1 MAARFG
7 DMLLEQ
13 RRRMGLSIQQV
24 ANTIKIRP
32 QIIEFFETGNFASM
46 PPRGYAQGMISS
58 YARFLGLNPRE
69 VVNAYFDD
77 LMAYERETSQQGGRF
92 QDAAGYVNSRSS
104 VDNGRFLM
112 VQGGRSTR
120 YGQRPQQAGYITETG
135 SGEEIRLQ
143 RDRFRSTPMPEDRAL
158 PAARGVA
165 RDPRAGY
172 GDGGY
177 SDRGYRGASSG
188 RPRGGYAD
196 ADTTQ
201 VTPRLRSQSQT
212 FSQRS
217 SVPRSGQRNYQGRG
231 ELAPRSGQRNMQRQG
246 SYRGRSDNN
255 RGRMPQGAGRG
266 GSNRGRGG
274 GRAPQNN
281 GLDPRIVYAGIGA
294 VALLLIV
301 LIVVLLRGC
310 GSSAPESTPE
320 TPAATKTTTK
330 KSSKK
335 TESVDEDTDES
346 ADEST
351 DSDAAKTTAKKEEN
365 EVTKVKIS
373 VAKGKTAWIE
383 VKVDGKS
390 VYGAQATGPF
400 EQEYTPESSIEIT
413 TSKPSDV
420 TVTKNGEKVRYDTK
434 TSGVARVTITVPKKE
449 TTESKDGESSDG
461 TDGTEST
468 DGTDRTDGTD
478 AQSTDGTDT
487 ATDGQTTPYSDDY
500 SYDSY

>member
-135 SGEEIRLQ
+135 SGEEIRSQ

-177 SDRGYRGASSG
+177 SDRGYRGASMG
-188 RPRGGYAD
+188 RSRGGYSD

-201 VTPRLRSQSQT
+201 VTPRLRSQSQPYG
-212 FSQRS
+212 QRS
-217 SVPRSGQRNYQGRG
+217 SAPRSVQRGYQGRG
-231 ELAPRSGQRNMQRQG
+231 ELAPRSGQRSLQSQG
-246 SYRGRSDNN
+246 GYRGRSDSN
-255 RGRMPQGAGRG
+255 RGRMPQGGGRSSSSRGRG
-266 GSNRGRGG
+266 GSRT
-274 GRAPQNN
+274 PQNN
-281 GLDPRIVYAGIGA
+281 GLDPRDRKSTRLNSSHLA
-294 VALLLIV
+294 
-301 LIVVLLRGC
+301 RSRMP
-310 GSSAPESTPE
+310 SSA
-320 TPAATKTTTK
+320 
-330 KSSKK
+330 
-335 TESVDEDTDES
+335 
-346 ADEST
+346 
-351 DSDAAKTTAKKEEN
+351 
-365 EVTKVKIS
+365 
-373 VAKGKTAWIE
+373 
-383 VKVDGKS
+383 
-390 VYGAQATGPF
+390 
-400 EQEYTPESSIEIT
+400 
-413 TSKPSDV
+413 
-420 TVTKNGEKVRYDTK
+420 
-434 TSGVARVTITVPKKE
+434 
-449 TTESKDGESSDG
+449 
-461 TDGTEST
+461 
-468 DGTDRTDGTD
+468 
-478 AQSTDGTDT
+478 
-487 ATDGQTTPYSDDY
+487 
-500 SYDSY
+500 

>member
-69 VVNAYFDD
+69 VVNAYFDE

-135 SGEEIRLQ
+135 SGEEIRSQ

-177 SDRGYRGASSG
+177 SDRGYRGVSSG

-201 VTPRLRSQSQT
+201 VTSRLRSQSRPY
-212 FSQRS
+212 SQRS
-217 SVPRSGQRNYQGRG
+217 SAPRSGQRNYQGRG

-255 RGRMPQGAGRG
+255 RGRMPQGTGRG

-281 GLDPRIVYAGIGA
+281 SLDPRIVYAGIGA

-301 LIVVLLRGC
+301 LIVVLLCGC

-320 TPAATKTTTK
+320 TPVATKTTTK

-335 TESVDEDTDES
+335 TESVDEDTDETT
-346 ADEST
+346 DEST

-468 DGTDRTDGTD
+468 DGTDETD
-478 AQSTDGTDT
+478 ARSTDVTDT

>member
-135 SGEEIRLQ
+135 SGEEIRSQ

-177 SDRGYRGASSG
+177 SDRGYRGVPTG
-188 RPRGGYAD
+188 RSRGGYAD

-217 SVPRSGQRNYQGRG
+217 SAPRSGQRSYQGRG
-231 ELAPRSGQRNMQRQG
+231 ELAPRSGQRNVQHQG

-255 RGRMPQGAGRG
+255 RGRMPQGTGRG
-266 GSNRGRGG
+266 VSNRGGGG

-320 TPAATKTTTK
+320 TPVATKTTTK
-330 KSSKK
+330 KSPKK
-335 TESVDEDTDES
+335 TESVDELS
-346 ADEST
+346 L
-351 DSDAAKTTAKKEEN
+351 
-365 EVTKVKIS
+365 IH
-373 VAKGKTAWIE
+373 I
-383 VKVDGKS
+383 
-390 VYGAQATGPF
+390 
-400 EQEYTPESSIEIT
+400 
-413 TSKPSDV
+413 
-420 TVTKNGEKVRYDTK
+420 
-434 TSGVARVTITVPKKE
+434 
-449 TTESKDGESSDG
+449 
-461 TDGTEST
+461 
-468 DGTDRTDGTD
+468 
-478 AQSTDGTDT
+478 
-487 ATDGQTTPYSDDY
+487 
-500 SYDSY
+500 

>member
-69 VVNAYFDD
+69 VVNSYFDD

-120 YGQRPQQAGYITETG
+120 YGQRPQQAGYVTETG
-135 SGEEIRLQ
+135 SSEEIRSQ
-143 RDRFRSTPMPEDRAL
+143 RDRFRSAPMPDDRAL

-177 SDRGYRGASSG
+177 SDRGYRGVSTG

-201 VTPRLRSQSQT
+201 VTPRLRSQSQPYG
-212 FSQRS
+212 QRS
-217 SVPRSGQRNYQGRG
+217 SAPRSGQRNYQGRG
-231 ELAPRSGQRNMQRQG
+231 ELAPRSGQRNMQRQSG
-246 SYRGRSDNN
+246 YRGRPDNN
-255 RGRMPQGAGRG
+255 RGRMPQGGGRG
-266 GSNRGRGG
+266 GSSRGRSGS
-274 GRAPQNN
+274 RAPQNN
-281 GLDPRIVYAGIGA
+281 GLDPRIVYAGIGV

-310 GSSAPESTPE
+310 GSSTPESTPE
-320 TPAATKTTTK
+320 TPVATKTTTK

-335 TESVDEDTDES
+335 KTETADEDEDTDE
-346 ADEST
+346 ATDEST
-351 DSDAAKTTAKKEEN
+351 DSDTAKKTAKKDEN
-365 EVTKVKIS
+365 EVTKVKVS

-449 TTESKDGESSDG
+449 TTDAEDSENADG
-461 TDGTEST
+461 TDGTDNT
-468 DGTDRTDGTD
+468 DGTEGTD

-487 ATDGQTTPYSDDY
+487 ATVGQTTTDSTDY

>member
-32 QIIEFFETGNFASM
+32 QIIEFFENGNFASM

-77 LMAYERETSQQGGRF
+77 LMAYERETSQRGGRF

-120 YGQRPQQAGYITETG
+120 YGQRPQQAGYVTEMG
-135 SGEEIRLQ
+135 SSEEIRSQ
-143 RDRFRSTPMPEDRAL
+143 RDRFRSTPAPEERAL

-177 SDRGYRGASSG
+177 SDRGYRGVSSG

-217 SVPRSGQRNYQGRG
+217 SAPRSGQRNYQGRG

-255 RGRMPQGAGRG
+255 RGRMPQGTGRG
-266 GSNRGRGG
+266 GSNCGRGG

-320 TPAATKTTTK
+320 TPVATKTTTK

-335 TESVDEDTDES
+335 TESVDEDTDETT
-346 ADEST
+346 DEST

-461 TDGTEST
+461 TEST
-468 DGTDRTDGTD
+468 DGTDGTD

-487 ATDGQTTPYSDDY
+487 ATDGQTTSNSDDY

>member
-135 SGEEIRLQ
+135 SGEEIRSQ

-177 SDRGYRGASSG
+177 SDRGHRGVSTG
-188 RPRGGYAD
+188 RSRGGYAD

-201 VTPRLRSQSQT
+201 VTPRLRSQSQPYG
-212 FSQRS
+212 QRS
-217 SVPRSGQRNYQGRG
+217 S
-231 ELAPRSGQRNMQRQG
+231 APRSGQRGYQ
-246 SYRGRSDNN
+246 
-255 RGRMPQGAGRG
+255 GRG
-266 GSNRGRGG
+266 
-274 GRAPQNN
+274 
-281 GLDPRIVYAGIGA
+281 
-294 VALLLIV
+294 
-301 LIVVLLRGC
+301 
-310 GSSAPESTPE
+310 
-320 TPAATKTTTK
+320 
-330 KSSKK
+330 
-335 TESVDEDTDES
+335 
-346 ADEST
+346 
-351 DSDAAKTTAKKEEN
+351 
-365 EVTKVKIS
+365 
-373 VAKGKTAWIE
+373 
-383 VKVDGKS
+383 
-390 VYGAQATGPF
+390 
-400 EQEYTPESSIEIT
+400 
-413 TSKPSDV
+413 
-420 TVTKNGEKVRYDTK
+420 
-434 TSGVARVTITVPKKE
+434 
-449 TTESKDGESSDG
+449 
-461 TDGTEST
+461 
-468 DGTDRTDGTD
+468 
-478 AQSTDGTDT
+478 
-487 ATDGQTTPYSDDY
+487 
-500 SYDSY
+500 

>member
-135 SGEEIRLQ
+135 SGEEIRSQ

-177 SDRGYRGASSG
+177 SDRGYRGVPTG
-188 RPRGGYAD
+188 RSRGGYAD

-217 SVPRSGQRNYQGRG
+217 S
-231 ELAPRSGQRNMQRQG
+231 APRSGQRNVQHQG

-255 RGRMPQGAGRG
+255 RGRMPQGTGRG
-266 GSNRGRGG
+266 ASNHGRGG

-320 TPAATKTTTK
+320 TPVATKTTTK
-330 KSSKK
+330 KSPKK
-335 TESVDEDTDES
+335 TESVDEDEDTDKTRGEPT
-346 ADEST
+346 E
-351 DSDAAKTTAKKEEN
+351 SDAAKTTAKKEESK
-365 EVTKVKIS
+365 VTKVKIS

-449 TTESKDGESSDG
+449 TTDSENGESSDG
-461 TDGTEST
+461 ADTP
-468 DGTDRTDGTD
+468 DGTDSIDGPDT
-478 AQSTDGTDT
+478 QSTDGADT
-487 ATDGQTTPYSDDY
+487 APGGQAPADSTD
-500 SYDSY
+500 

>member
-135 SGEEIRLQ
+135 SGEEIRSQ

-177 SDRGYRGASSG
+177 SDRGYRGASTG
-188 RPRGGYAD
+188 RSRGGYAD

-201 VTPRLRSQSQT
+201 VTPRLRSQSRPY
-212 FSQRS
+212 SQRS
-217 SVPRSGQRNYQGRG
+217 SAPRSGQRNYQGRG

-255 RGRMPQGAGRG
+255 RGRMPQDTGRG

-320 TPAATKTTTK
+320 TPVATKTTTK

-335 TESVDEDTDES
+335 TESVDEDTDEKT
-346 ADEST
+346 DEST

-449 TTESKDGESSDG
+449 TTESKDGESTDG

-468 DGTDRTDGTD
+468 DGTDETD
-478 AQSTDGTDT
+478 AQSTDGTDA

>member
-135 SGEEIRLQ
+135 SGEEIRSQ

-177 SDRGYRGASSG
+177 SDRGYRGVSSG

-201 VTPRLRSQSQT
+201 VTPRLRSQSRPY
-212 FSQRS
+212 SQRS
-217 SVPRSGQRNYQGRG
+217 SAPRSGQRNYQGRG

-255 RGRMPQGAGRG
+255 RGRMPQGTGRG

-281 GLDPRIVYAGIGA
+281 SLDPRIVYAGIGA

-320 TPAATKTTTK
+320 TPVATKTTTK

-335 TESVDEDTDES
+335 TESVDEDADETT
-346 ADEST
+346 DEST

-468 DGTDRTDGTD
+468 DGTDETD
-478 AQSTDGTDT
+478 ARSTDGTDT